1 MSISFTY
8 TVVVEPD
15 DFKIGELLEFL
26 EGVEAA
32 ITQMHLDE
40 VFGVLIIFDWKD

>member
-15 DFKIGELLEFL
+15 DFKIGELLELL
-26 EGVEAA
+26 EGVETA
-32 ITQMHLDE
+32 IT
-40 VFGVLIIFDWKD
+40 